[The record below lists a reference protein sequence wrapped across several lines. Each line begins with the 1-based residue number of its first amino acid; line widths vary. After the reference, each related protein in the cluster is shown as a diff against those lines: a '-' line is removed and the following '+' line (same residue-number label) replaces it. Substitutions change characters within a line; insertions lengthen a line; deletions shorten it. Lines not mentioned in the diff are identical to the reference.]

1 MITPI
6 EIQSKSFK
14 SGGLGYDKKDVDG
27 FFREVLR
34 NYEQLYRENMELND
48 KVAVL
53 TEGIQYYKTIEKT
66 LQKALVLAEKTAEDT
81 KSAALEKAKAI
92 EKEANT
98 RSQLIVA
105 DAKNELEHIH
115 NQTIQLIQQY
125 EKYKQ
130 QFKHLAQAQ
139 MELLESE
146 CFNINVARLDAFI
159 DTKQVN
165 LTRDAGSQDQQGK
178 QEGQRHI
185 NQRYT
190 NQRYTSQKQAGQN
203 QTEQRKIDQRQAGQK
218 HTEQRQID
226 QRQSGQNQIEQRQ
239 IDQRQVDQ
247 NQTEHRQAEQN
258 QTEQRKI
265 KQRQMGQRQVPN
277 RQSFQKHEK
286 QYVKEEEYHMDME
299 PSFLDT
305 LEQVATTK
313 EDMDSSYG
321 NVNHYIMDD
330 EEDYPYEG
338 NEVEHQDEFSFI
350 NLVDEED

>member
-6 EIQSKSFK
+6 EIQSKTFK

-34 NYEQLYRENMELND
+34 SYEQIYRENMELND

-81 KSAALEKAKAI
+81 KAAALEKAKAI

-130 QFKHLAQAQ
+130 QFKHLALAQ
-139 MELLESE
+139 MELIESE
-146 CFNINVARLDAFI
+146 CFDINVARLDAFI
-159 DTKQVN
+159 DSKQDRVRE
-165 LTRDAGSQDQQGK
+165 TGSQEQPIQ
-178 QEGQRHI
+178 
-185 NQRYT
+185 
-190 NQRYTSQKQAGQN
+190 QAGQKQVEKRHVDQRN
-203 QTEQRKIDQRQAGQK
+203 VGQRQSEQRQTEQRQSEQRQAKYRQTGQ
-218 HTEQRQID
+218 
-226 QRQSGQNQIEQRQ
+226 S
-239 IDQRQVDQ
+239 
-247 NQTEHRQAEQN
+247 
-258 QTEQRKI
+258 
-265 KQRQMGQRQVPN
+265 QVPPS
-277 RQSFQKHEK
+277 QSLQKLEK
-286 QYVKEEEYHMDME
+286 RYAKQEKYPLDME
-299 PSFLDT
+299 PSFFDA
-305 LEQVATTK
+305 LEQVGATK
-313 EDMDSSYG
+313 EDMDTSYP
-321 NVNHYIMDD
+321 NINRYTNQD
-330 EEDYPYEG
+330 EDDYPYEQSEIE
-338 NEVEHQDEFSFI
+338 NQDEFSFI

>member
-6 EIQSKSFK
+6 EIQSKTFK

-34 NYEQLYRENMELND
+34 SYEQIYRENMELND

-81 KSAALEKAKAI
+81 KAAALEKAKAI

-130 QFKHLAQAQ
+130 QFKHLALAQ
-139 MELLESE
+139 MELIESE
-146 CFNINVARLDAFI
+146 CFDINVARLDAFI
-159 DTKQVN
+159 DSKQDRVRE
-165 LTRDAGSQDQQGK
+165 TGSQ
-178 QEGQRHI
+178 
-185 NQRYT
+185 
-190 NQRYTSQKQAGQN
+190 
-203 QTEQRKIDQRQAGQK
+203 EQPIQQAGQK
-218 HTEQRQID
+218 QVEKRHVDQRNVGQRQSEQRQTG
-226 QRQSGQNQIEQRQ
+226 QS
-239 IDQRQVDQ
+239 
-247 NQTEHRQAEQN
+247 
-258 QTEQRKI
+258 
-265 KQRQMGQRQVPN
+265 QVPPS
-277 RQSFQKHEK
+277 QSLQKLEK
-286 QYVKEEEYHMDME
+286 RYAKQEKYPLDME
-299 PSFLDT
+299 PSFFDA
-305 LEQVATTK
+305 LEQVGATK
-313 EDMDSSYG
+313 EDMDTSYP
-321 NVNHYIMDD
+321 NINRYTNQD
-330 EEDYPYEG
+330 EDDYPYEQSEIE
-338 NEVEHQDEFSFI
+338 NQDEFSFI